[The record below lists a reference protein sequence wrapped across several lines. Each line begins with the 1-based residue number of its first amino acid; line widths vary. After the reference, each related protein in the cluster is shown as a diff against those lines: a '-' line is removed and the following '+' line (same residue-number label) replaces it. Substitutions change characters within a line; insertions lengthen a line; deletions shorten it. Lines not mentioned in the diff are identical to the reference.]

1 MTSPHHRR
9 FFSRLSPLAEQGETL
24 KERSD
29 ETPLLQVDGL
39 NMVFGSNVVLR
50 DIGFSVRRGESV
62 AIIGESGCGKTV
74 LLKTLIRLLVP
85 MAGRVVFDGHDLAS
99 LSYFDLAKQ
108 QTRYGFVFQQAAL
121 FDSMTI
127 GENIAFP
134 LRQHSNKS
142 NIEIQEIV
150 YRLLHEVGLTEQ
162 TADKKPGEL
171 SGGMR
176 KRVGFARALALE
188 PELILYDEPT
198 TGLDPIM
205 SDVIN
210 ELMIETHRQHDVTS
224 IMVTHD
230 MKSACKVADRM
241 MMLFPVPQLNGDE
254 PQIIF
259 DGTPEEIRRAVD
271 PRVVQFLHGKAKR

>member
-1 MTSPHHRR
+1 MEPSSPKR
-9 FFSRLSPLAEQGETL
+9 FFRRLSPLAEQGGAIA
-24 KERSD
+24 ERS
-29 ETPLLQVDGL
+29 EESPILQVEDL
-39 NMVFGSNVVLR
+39 HVAFGSNVVLR
-50 DIGFSVRRGESV
+50 GLNISIRRGDSV

-85 MAGRVVFDGHDLAS
+85 TSGRVIFDGTDLAS
-99 LSYFDLAKQ
+99 LTYFDLSQQ

-121 FDSMTI
+121 FDSMTV

-134 LRQHSNKS
+134 LRQHRRKS
-142 NIEIQEIV
+142 EAEIQEMIH
-150 YRLLHEVGLTEQ
+150 RLLNEVGLAEQ
-162 TADKKPGEL
+162 TAVKKPGEL

-176 KRVGFARALALE
+176 KRVGFARALAME

-210 ELMIETHRQHDVTS
+210 ELMIETRKHHHITS

-230 MKSACKVADRM
+230 MKSVSKVADRII
-241 MMLFPVPQLNGDE
+241 MLFPVPQLNEEE
-254 PQIIF
+254 PQMIF
-259 DGTPEEIRRAVD
+259 DGTVEEIRRSVD
-271 PRVVQFLHGKAKR
+271 PRVRQFLGC